1 MLRKEHEIMAVFAK
15 APWKKFT
22 FKEIK
27 KLTGKKSESYVFSSL
42 KKFVKTGLLNEE
54 KAGNVVLYALNL
66 APLKARAYVG
76 FVAEHV
82 AWNQKHIPYRDIEKI
97 SKGIPTE
104 FYILIITGSY
114 ARKEQTPKSDLD
126 MVIICDDSLDPK
138 KIQAEISQ
146 DCKLNI
152 PPVHLYVFKEK
163 EFLEMLTNKEPNYG
177 KEIANNNLILSGGKE
192 YYGIM
197 NEAVQNGFNN
207 QNVY

>member
-1 MLRKEHEIMAVFAK
+1 MAVFAK

-22 FKEIK
+22 FRNIK
-27 KLTGKKSESYVFSSL
+27 KLSGKKSESYVFSSL
-42 KKFVKTGLLNEE
+42 KKFVKAGLLKEE
-54 KAGNVVLYALNL
+54 KAGNVVLYLL
-66 APLKARAYVG
+66 SLTSLKARTYVG

-82 AWNQKHIPYRDIEKI
+82 AWSQKHIPYRDIEKI

-126 MVIICDDSLDPK
+126 MVIICDDSMDPK
-138 KIQAEISQ
+138 RIQAEISQ

-163 EFLEMLTNKEPNYG
+163 EFLEMLTNKGPNYG
-177 KEIANNNLILSGGKE
+177 KEIANNNLILSGGKD

-197 NEAVQNGFNN
+197 NEAVQNGFNG
-207 QNVY
+207 